1 MPPAVPPAAR
11 ALFAGPSTEEEQP
24 LEEQQEDQ
32 LMVAQEEEE
41 EVDGSPADSP
51 PGFVEGSVEWPD
63 LTAQV
68 KLVTSRRLC
77 AINCNN

>member
-1 MPPAVPPAAR
+1 MTPAVPPAAR

-41 EVDGSPADSP
+41 EEVDGSPADSP
-51 PGFVEGSVEWPD
+51 PGFVEGSVEWPA

-68 KLVTSRRLC
+68 KLVTSRQLC
-77 AINCNN
+77 AINCN